1 MNLKFKNK
9 KIKASGIKFEV
20 FNKNKEVGR
29 AFLYLISNEL
39 HNKPYG
45 LLEDVFVDENY
56 RHQGIG
62 SNLIQKVIEKAQEIG
77 CYKLIANVRFEKES
91 TQKLYE
97 KLGFR
102 KHGYEFRIDF

>member
-1 MNLKFKNK
+1 MDFKFQKIK
-9 KIKASGIKFEV
+9 TSGIKIKAFDN
-20 FNKNKEVGR
+20 NKVVGR
-29 AFLYLISNEL
+29 AYLYLISNEL
-39 HNKPYG
+39 HSNPYG